1 MQFCSSILIVLY
13 QNMKWQIKFNNK
25 KKRMLK
31 NLEMQMIS
39 WNVHVE
45 NEISFSGDATLLVL
59 SSSSALVNQTITISC
74 LFEIG
79 QEAAAF
85 YFPNSIVCIAQF
97 CVMHCGKMSLD
108 CPNNQTY
115 RLNATVSPSWHK
127 KDFFCGHAFGGQRSN
142 RVTMDIASKS
152 LFYGMAF

>member
-1 MQFCSSILIVLY
+1 MCLCVYRRFDCYWSRILQKVDAGSHKITATYEDQFCESKDHHYDGILPTSSTA
-13 QNMKWQIKFNNK
+13 
-25 KKRMLK
+25 
-31 NLEMQMIS
+31 
-39 WNVHVE
+39 
-45 NEISFSGDATLLVL
+45 GDATLLVL

-85 YFPNSIVCIAQF
+85 YFPNSIVCIAQY

-142 RVTMDIASKS
+142 RF
-152 LFYGMAF
+152 LYQH